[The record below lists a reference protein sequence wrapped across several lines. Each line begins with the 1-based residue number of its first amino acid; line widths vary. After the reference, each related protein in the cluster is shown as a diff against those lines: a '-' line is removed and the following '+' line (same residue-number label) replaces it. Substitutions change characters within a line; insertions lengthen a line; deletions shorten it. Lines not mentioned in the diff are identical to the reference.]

1 MGNVEIN
8 RKTASETI
16 LKGLLALVGAVSVG
30 VYLENTYQ
38 KTSATSILI
47 VIIFIA
53 LYFLWKMLPK
63 GETRR
68 FYCTNIVYSILF
80 SFFMVYGQRLDYIG
94 YAGAKEMLLTGTG
107 MTTAIIPV
115 VMVIS
120 KSIEIW
126 ANKKT
131 RHDER
136 IVKAI
141 FWMVAFVWFIGF
153 LAAFPGIYAVDAP
166 MWYLEFDDPK
176 VPISS
181 RWSPVY
187 AGAFYFFVSSGYK
200 LTGSYGAG
208 LAFFIA
214 LQSLFLLFVVW
225 KILCYTHDLGGVRAA
240 GMTGL
245 FFGLVPTHMIMSLQT
260 AQGAPFMGC
269 FAMMI
274 MHICRMV
281 GDPEKYWGKRKN
293 VIMLVFWGVISCIL
307 RNNAYYAFALFLAF
321 IILYEK
327 KYRKKLMFSILTILL
342 VVTVYKGP
350 VLDACGV
357 TKGTALMEMMSMPLQ
372 QMACVY
378 NEYPER
384 ISESQRIKL
393 QKYVPADAL
402 VVYEVNPSISDTVKG
417 NLDIEYLKKNMGQ
430 FIKLYLV
437 LGARAPQGYIK
448 AAYMQNLG
456 LCYIDKSYPDARMYH
471 PYIHYAS
478 YDLPDPNYIKIE
490 RHSLLPIVDKLLG
503 KLYGYTPSGY
513 GGEVVTLFD
522 DVPVVGVACRAS
534 TYFWILLYLVAVG
547 IISKKKEYFVSL
559 GLMLGYTFTILIG
572 PVVMYRYYAPIIFSM
587 PILIAYMADDM
598 RRCLKQQHN
607 KGLV

>member
-68 FYCTNIVYSILF
+68 FYCTNIIYSILF

-181 RWSPVY
+181 RWS
-187 AGAFYFFVSSGYK
+187 FSK
-200 LTGSYGAG
+200 
-208 LAFFIA
+208 
-214 LQSLFLLFVVW
+214 
-225 KILCYTHDLGGVRAA
+225 
-240 GMTGL
+240 
-245 FFGLVPTHMIMSLQT
+245 
-260 AQGAPFMGC
+260 
-269 FAMMI
+269 
-274 MHICRMV
+274 
-281 GDPEKYWGKRKN
+281 
-293 VIMLVFWGVISCIL
+293 
-307 RNNAYYAFALFLAF
+307 AFA
-321 IILYEK
+321 
-327 KYRKKLMFSILTILL
+327 
-342 VVTVYKGP
+342 V
-350 VLDACGV
+350 
-357 TKGTALMEMMSMPLQ
+357 
-372 QMACVY
+372 
-378 NEYPER
+378 
-384 ISESQRIKL
+384 
-393 QKYVPADAL
+393 
-402 VVYEVNPSISDTVKG
+402 
-417 NLDIEYLKKNMGQ
+417 
-430 FIKLYLV
+430 
-437 LGARAPQGYIK
+437 
-448 AAYMQNLG
+448 
-456 LCYIDKSYPDARMYH
+456 
-471 PYIHYAS
+471 
-478 YDLPDPNYIKIE
+478 
-490 RHSLLPIVDKLLG
+490 
-503 KLYGYTPSGY
+503 
-513 GGEVVTLFD
+513 
-522 DVPVVGVACRAS
+522 
-534 TYFWILLYLVAVG
+534 
-547 IISKKKEYFVSL
+547 
-559 GLMLGYTFTILIG
+559 
-572 PVVMYRYYAPIIFSM
+572 
-587 PILIAYMADDM
+587 
-598 RRCLKQQHN
+598 
-607 KGLV
+607 